1 MTMKNYGI
9 PPLEKWNTYALSAS
23 RKTVVIIAL
32 FYTPPP
38 GVYIDTDIDKHP
50 KCVEMKKIF
59 YSRHAT
65 LFSKLQI
72 EAVKN
77 VCFVF
82 GARSNISLQTFNSDI
97 ILDNA
102 NVWFSK
108 WRGIRHDRLPINGHK
123 ELERDYE
130 GKEKIQAMVKAS
142 PRILRDSRKYVNAY
156 LKANFNEYTAVAFRT
171 QKRKDVLV
179 LKDKYS
185 RKEVIEYFYK
195 CGEEVKN
202 VMRNKYPSN
211 QTFLSIDLGRF
222 GDMSG
227 GGYDYFKIKTAKLKS
242 LGEMVFGPPTA

>member
-1 MTMKNYGI
+1 M
-9 PPLEKWNTYALSAS
+9 
-23 RKTVVIIAL
+23 
-32 FYTPPP
+32 
-38 GVYIDTDIDKHP
+38 
-50 KCVEMKKIF
+50 
-59 YSRHAT
+59 
-65 LFSKLQI
+65 
-72 EAVKN
+72 
-77 VCFVF
+77 CFVF

-202 VMRNKYPSN
+202 VMRNIYPSN

-227 GGYDYFKIKTAKLKS
+227 GGYDYFKINDDGKKLLEFMLKITNSNKSIAEYHNELIRAVKGIQDTAWVHRIGRKEYCREWKTSYCSRWIFKLP
-242 LGEMVFGPPTA
+242 GQYGTEF